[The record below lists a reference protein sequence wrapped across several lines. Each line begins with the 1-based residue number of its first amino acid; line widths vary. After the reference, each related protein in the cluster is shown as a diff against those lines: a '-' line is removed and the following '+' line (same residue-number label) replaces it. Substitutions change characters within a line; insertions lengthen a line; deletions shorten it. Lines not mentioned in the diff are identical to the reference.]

1 MTAVVR
7 VIALSLSLA
16 PSVLPQP
23 EGAVRFPDSPGF
35 SVKIS
40 PCPLGEKFCE
50 LVPDYPTSQRVDHDL
65 TENTLI
71 KEKIFDRALT
81 RTGAKSALLQT
92 RIGGNPGERACSVVR
107 SQIFPRKAVNTHGE
121 YVFIINDDQYQQ
133 AVEIEQCVEEDVEC
147 KTDGDAPVSRN
158 TVCRQKY
165 STHKLYAI
173 NAEKQ
178 QIYDSFSLPSA
189 CICHYKSQFRSSPS
203 VRSSYKAR
211 GRRPRLPVCSGGT
224 KLDLPTFVETFS
236 TAQSQLSPS
245 VENFVR
251 RTSSAGRPFV
261 HPEPQPRISRDFV
274 YPGSFSRSRQE
285 RDTRRNNRR
294 ASRRGSGVTRRD
306 KKRKQTSRSLGCT
319 SSGKN
324 YCEEPDT
331 TNYPLDLARRLL
343 AKNPAVGGKL
353 FKQVFDNECSNINI
367 ATRFFSIEDEQLC
380 RGRQKVIFP
389 RTALNLNN
397 EWRFVVNI
405 DNFTQ
410 AVEIEGKWH
419 YRYY

>member
-1 MTAVVR
+1 MRAVLAV
-7 VIALSLSLA
+7 LSLGLSLA
-16 PSVLPQP
+16 EP

-35 SVKIS
+35 SLTEIS

-50 LVPDYPTSQRVDHDL
+50 LVPDYPSSERVEHDL

-71 KEKIFDRALT
+71 KEKIFDR
-81 RTGAKSALLQT
+81 TGARAALLQT
-92 RIGGNPGERACSVVR
+92 RTGGSPEERACSVVR

-121 YVFIINDDQYQQ
+121 YLFIINDDQYQQ
-133 AVEIEQCVEEDVEC
+133 AVEIEQCQEEDAEC

-165 STHKLYAI
+165 SIHKLYAI
-173 NAEKQ
+173 NADRQ
-178 QIYDSFSLPSA
+178 QVYDSFSLPSA

-211 GRRPRLPVCSGGT
+211 RGPRLPVCSGGT

-236 TAQSQLSPS
+236 TPALSQHSPS

-261 HPEPQPRISRDFV
+261 HPEPQRPQLRISRDFV
-274 YPGSFSRSRQE
+274 YPGSFSRSRQQ

-294 ASRRGSGVTRRD
+294 GSRRGSKVSRTRQD
-306 KKRKQTSRSLGCT
+306 KLGRQTSRSLGCA
-319 SSGKN
+319 SSGRN

-331 TNYPLDLARRLL
+331 TNYPLELARHLL

-410 AVEIEGKWH
+410 AVEIEGE
-419 YRYY
+419 